1 MRSAGRGERS
11 EDQHVERHERAGE
24 SGAEGGH
31 PLPAR
36 ASSPPARH
44 AQADPTRTGR
54 RCREAEN
61 VPTGR
66 ERSTREPSGSEVYRE
81 WLAVSGRCGKTDGE
95 CHHDRRHP
103 RGQPGCAGFGSRP
116 EQQGCVDGAQRDRDS
131 DRQHRSR
138 GVAGGSE
145 AATRPIRPSP
155 NVRELPTL
163 RRAHTRRP
171 CGSGVAAI
179 PNLNGF
185 ALADNR
191 EARRPCTDTR
201 RPHLGRST
209 TDGTEREGVN
219 RRSVGPEAE
228 PADLRTAVASWA
240 GAVAHLSTNRREQ
253 RRRVGGGRLLGLLR
267 RAKAR
272 GRAK

>member
-1 MRSAGRGERS
+1 MRAARHGERTQ
-11 EDQHVERHERAGE
+11 DQHVQRDERAGE
-24 SGAEGGH
+24 AGAEGGH

-81 WLAVSGRCGKTDGE
+81 WLAVSGRCGKTNRE
-95 CHHDRRHP
+95 CHHERRRP
-103 RGQPGCAGFGSRP
+103 RGQPGHPRSGSRAD
-116 EQQGCVDGAQRDRDS
+116 EQGRVDGAQRDRDS
-131 DRQHRSR
+131 DRQHGSR

-171 CGSGVAAI
+171 CGSSVAAI

-201 RPHLGRST
+201 RSYLGRST
-209 TDGTEREGVN
+209 TGGTWREGVN
-219 RRSVGPEAE
+219 RRSAGPEAE
-228 PADLRTAVASWA
+228 PADLRTAVASRA
-240 GAVAHLSTNRREQ
+240 GAVADLSTNRREQ
-253 RRRVGGGRLLGLLR
+253 R
-267 RAKAR
+267 
-272 GRAK
+272 